1 MIILGF
7 CLPIFFHVLVG
18 LSTQFVPDEFRA
30 HGEQTT
36 RNPAQRARFVGRA
49 GVSSASARPIWQ
61 ALTS

>member
-7 CLPIFFHVLVG
+7 CLLIFFHVLVG
-18 LSTQFVPDEFRA
+18 LSTQFVPDEFRV

-49 GVSSASARPIWQ
+49 GVSSALARPIWQ